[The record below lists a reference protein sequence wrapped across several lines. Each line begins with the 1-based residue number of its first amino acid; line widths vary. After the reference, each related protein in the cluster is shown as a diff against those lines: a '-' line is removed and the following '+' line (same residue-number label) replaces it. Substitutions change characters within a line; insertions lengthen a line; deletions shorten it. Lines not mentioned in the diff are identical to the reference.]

1 MSFRDLFMLIAGVG
15 FFALGL
21 FMLVAPARF
30 RALHVWRK
38 DRELADR
45 QARGSDAWFEEQR
58 TLQAYRQP
66 PRGVRLLG
74 ALALLLGGTMIA
86 LVATGA
92 GR

>member
-1 MSFRDLFMLIAGVG
+1 VSVRDLVLLLAAGG
-15 FFALGL
+15 FCALGL

-30 RALHVWRK
+30 RALHARRK

-45 QARGSDAWFEEQR
+45 QARGTDAWFEEQR

-74 ALALLLGGTMIA
+74 ALALLLGGTTIA
-86 LVATGA
+86 LFATGV